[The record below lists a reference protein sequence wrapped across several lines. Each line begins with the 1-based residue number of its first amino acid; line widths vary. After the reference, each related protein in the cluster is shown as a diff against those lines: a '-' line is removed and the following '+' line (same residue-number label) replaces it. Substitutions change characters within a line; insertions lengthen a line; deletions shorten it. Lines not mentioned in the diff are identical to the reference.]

1 MQTEAVFENISD
13 RIKLELWKARN
24 TIHISVAWFTN
35 KELFDILKIKAQ
47 NKCNIFLIINDD
59 DINNNSSIEFNKIN
73 TKHFNVFKIA
83 LTNNELMHNKFCVI
97 DKSIVITGSYNWSYK
112 AQSNFE
118 NIVITYDDNTL
129 ATQFINEFN
138 KILSVTGNDTTEL
151 EDLFPLHILIK
162 RLQIIK
168 NYILLED
175 FSSLLS
181 ETTKIKQ
188 FMFKNEIVE
197 ICELVNKKE
206 YDLAIQ
212 SIDNF
217 INQNNKIDLW
227 EDQELVYLKTE
238 IHKLEI
244 QLNAFDNE
252 RTEIEKI
259 ISDFQH
265 RHTLEL
271 GDIILKILKLRKQK
285 FINLKDRFQEAEQD
299 EKDFQDLFN
308 LESSKQVNKI
318 TDKERIEI
326 KNKYRKATMLCHPD
340 KVVKNLKN
348 KAEEIFIELNSAYKQ
363 NNLNKVTEILDL
375 LENEDLFKTT
385 SESVTEKDI
394 LKTEIVRLK
403 RQIKILENEIFFMK
417 NSDAYKKIIEIYDW
431 DNYFKETK
439 LKLEAELRLLVNEI
453 NNGII

>member
-1 MQTEAVFENISD
+1 
-13 RIKLELWKARN
+13 
-24 TIHISVAWFTN
+24 
-35 KELFDILKIKAQ
+35 
-47 NKCNIFLIINDD
+47 
-59 DINNNSSIEFNKIN
+59 
-73 TKHFNVFKIA
+73 
-83 LTNNELMHNKFCVI
+83 
-97 DKSIVITGSYNWSYK
+97 
-112 AQSNFE
+112 
-118 NIVITYDDNTL
+118 
-129 ATQFINEFN
+129 
-138 KILSVTGNDTTEL
+138 
-151 EDLFPLHILIK
+151 
-162 RLQIIK
+162 
-168 NYILLED
+168 LED

-271 GDIILKILKLRKQK
+271 GDITLKILKLRKQK

-308 LESSKQVNKI
+308 FESSKQVNKI

-326 KNKYRKATMLCHPD
+326 KNKYRKATMLCLPD